1 MNVVVMTSIGAAA
14 QKDERESKV
23 DRVVVR
29 SMLNA
34 VYGFVGCDDE
44 WGRGLPSRYDSECM
58 RRYVCRC
65 KNVLNAFEGVGYQ
78 I

>member
-1 MNVVVMTSIGAAA
+1 MAWSSWKYARVTRMKVVVMTSIGAAA

-34 VYGFVGCDDE
+34 V
-44 WGRGLPSRYDSECM
+44 
-58 RRYVCRC
+58 
-65 KNVLNAFEGVGYQ
+65 
-78 I
+78 

>member
-1 MNVVVMTSIGAAA
+1 MTSIGAAA
-14 QKDERESKV
+14 QNDERERRV

-34 VYGFVGCDDE
+34 FG
-44 WGRGLPSRYDSECM
+44 
-58 RRYVCRC
+58 
-65 KNVLNAFEGVGYQ
+65 

>member
-1 MNVVVMTSIGAAA
+1 MTSIGAAA

-34 VYGFVGCDDE
+34 FGILKEMNQEVEVALLLVDIDVCV
-44 WGRGLPSRYDSECM
+44 ECICK
-58 RRYVCRC
+58 CRVWV
-65 KNVLNAFEGVGYQ
+65 KG
-78 I
+78 

>member
-1 MNVVVMTSIGAAA
+1 MKVVVMTSIGAAA

-34 VYGFVGCDDE
+34 GMCFVGCE
-44 WGRGLPSRYDSECM
+44 GEKGRGCPPSYESECM
-58 RRYVCRC
+58 RESVCR
-65 KNVLNAFEGVGYQ
+65 Y
-78 I
+78 